1 MSYSIKELPNHS
13 WGIYSNLKLVAKTRC
28 YYTALKIIE
37 LLQQKAREQMSVV

>member
-1 MSYSIKELPNHS
+1 MSYYIKQLPDQS
-13 WGIYSNLKLVAKTRC
+13 WGIYSNFKLVAKTRC